1 MIVKLGDIS
10 GYVRPPNI
18 TGAHD
23 GIESYYTRI
32 SVAFYFITPDGV
44 GSGDS
49 DNDNA
54 GIGFSASRSNS
65 IYGSSTTVQV
75 PSVLSLPVI
84 KF

>member
-1 MIVKLGDIS
+1 MFG
-10 GYVRPPNI
+10 PNI
-18 TGAHD
+18 KGAHD
-23 GIESYYTRI
+23 GIESGYTRI
-32 SVAFYFITPDGV
+32 SGAFYFITPNGV

-49 DNDNA
+49 DYDNP